1 MRSYIAGL
9 KAVVVIDDV
18 TAKSYIQTILGKLL
32 HTRNSFQPSKDMT
45 DKPYIS

>member
-18 TAKSYIQTILGKLL
+18 TAKSYIKTIFGETFAHK
-32 HTRNSFQPSKDMT
+32 K
-45 DKPYIS
+45 